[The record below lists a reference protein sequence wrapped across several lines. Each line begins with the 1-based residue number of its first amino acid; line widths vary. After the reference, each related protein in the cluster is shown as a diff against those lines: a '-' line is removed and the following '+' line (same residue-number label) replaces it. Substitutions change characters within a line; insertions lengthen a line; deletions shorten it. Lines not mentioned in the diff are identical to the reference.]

1 MRTKILFLLALLPFF
16 QSNNSFA
23 SETEP
28 DQTPRLIAIHSSGH
42 TQPRSL
48 LPYCYYYNGCVYIE
62 CGIDETSVSGTVTR
76 SSDGYQWSNSANGNT
91 LQIEVP
97 TEPGT
102 YTLNFTLSSGCS
114 YVGEYVL
121 IGSSL

>member
-1 MRTKILFLLALLPFF
+1 MRAKILFLLALLPFI
-16 QSNNSFA
+16 QSNSSFA
-23 SETEP
+23 EETEP
-28 DQTPRLIAIHSSGH
+28 NQTPKPIVVRSSGH

-48 LPYCYYYNGCVYIE
+48 LPNCYYYDGRVYIE

-91 LQIEVP
+91 LQIEVS

-102 YTLNFTLSSGCS
+102 YTLTFTLSSGCS

-121 IGSSL
+121 IGSNL